1 MCAYIVIQ
9 IRDKVDKD
17 IETSSKSLQ
26 ENKLKI
32 IQKLDSK
39 KTSNNETQYIIS
51 TESTYPLKPEKMYIE
66 KLLLYLR
73 KHQSILYKIL
83 IKAEDSQKQN
93 LAILVSDFMYDNIF
107 RSDSIQEELLIMLYR
122 TLKHEIQ
129 NLKNQ
134 NKPKEFLKNSINS
147 FILESLVKNQDI
159 KTYFGKLI
167 VKLSDLLESYEDI
180 KEVMFDL
187 KALNNCI
194 QNQRKKPSITSLN
207 KSRISTIDLTDFFKD
222 YIPDLNNKELQTH
235 LQNAT
240 DNNMKEYLN
249 KLINENKN
257 EVYVNSHFL
266 GKVFDNK
273 DSDSII
279 DLYYKNFSLVI
290 ELINKLLNDLN
301 QTITAVPNS
310 IRYICKIISILIKQK
325 FPNILQCELNAFI
338 NEFLSNYI
346 ILPLLSQPELSGLT
360 LNKFTSESTRKNIK
374 IIGEILKHL
383 LSGELYTIKENASM
397 TFFNTY
403 FINKYPEVFHVFS
416 NLIDIE
422 LPFVL
427 ENFIYNKN
435 EIKYNRETVTD
446 IDDFI
451 YDYFSL
457 YPEEQI
463 FYHNICYHSKHIVT
477 IIDIMKKNKDF
488 IMTTPKAQ
496 SATSSE
502 EYNIFLKSFE
512 KLIDKSHY
520 NNMKNSYEKDKANK
534 TKTYNI
540 LTSKFYNTKLKAITA
555 LKTQHFAIPEIPS
568 PQNETE
574 RNINTV
580 IRVKN
585 CFSEILYN
593 IHNIPKKDFFGYK
606 INSFDDFINAL
617 MEISK
622 INYYILNDSVNTD
635 WYILTLKT
643 LIYKIPNE
651 YKEDNYKKLFEELT
665 QELQNSILK
674 MDYDTMS
681 SVVDSY
687 RYLDKELKKSI
698 QSVEDFETIDFNTTV
713 QNFINNAK
721 IEVYVKV
728 SESET
733 SKKKLDVVPNSP
745 NVNLKEKFFD
755 NFTHDKKSGQLN
767 SCCLC
772 SKINHFI
779 KVFPNIIK
787 QSEDIDED
795 NIFDFEKALEVP
807 GVIEKYF
814 SYIKESMPVN
824 FDSKNIQSNGGEESK
839 HKKEH
844 KHKDKKNANKNA
856 LKKVTDQQT
865 LELHN
870 RILQEISNYI
880 MNKLYIKLFPNE
892 QDEEDIKIYQKCL
905 SLGWIEPG
913 YICSIGK
920 VSIDDFL
927 PQTEGYVHML
937 DNVKNPIGK
946 MELFQKIINILLNTL
961 VFIFG
966 KCEGGV
972 DDLLPLLTYVIIK
985 SAPKYFAANLKYI
998 ELYYPN
1004 LENGNERQKLI
1015 MLIAVKEKILNFSY
1029 EDLNGNEISK
1039 EKYIETINDWNNK
1052 NRSNK
1057 LVSK

>member
-1 MCAYIVIQ
+1 
-9 IRDKVDKD
+9 
-17 IETSSKSLQ
+17 
-26 ENKLKI
+26 
-32 IQKLDSK
+32 
-39 KTSNNETQYIIS
+39 
-51 TESTYPLKPEKMYIE
+51 
-66 KLLLYLR
+66 
-73 KHQSILYKIL
+73 
-83 IKAEDSQKQN
+83 
-93 LAILVSDFMYDNIF
+93 
-107 RSDSIQEELLIMLYR
+107 
-122 TLKHEIQ
+122 
-129 NLKNQ
+129 
-134 NKPKEFLKNSINS
+134 
-147 FILESLVKNQDI
+147 
-159 KTYFGKLI
+159 
-167 VKLSDLLESYEDI
+167 
-180 KEVMFDL
+180 
-187 KALNNCI
+187 
-194 QNQRKKPSITSLN
+194 
-207 KSRISTIDLTDFFKD
+207 
-222 YIPDLNNKELQTH
+222 
-235 LQNAT
+235 
-240 DNNMKEYLN
+240 
-249 KLINENKN
+249 
-257 EVYVNSHFL
+257 
-266 GKVFDNK
+266 
-273 DSDSII
+273 
-279 DLYYKNFSLVI
+279 
-290 ELINKLLNDLN
+290 
-301 QTITAVPNS
+301 
-310 IRYICKIISILIKQK
+310 
-325 FPNILQCELNAFI
+325 
-338 NEFLSNYI
+338 
-346 ILPLLSQPELSGLT
+346 
-360 LNKFTSESTRKNIK
+360 
-374 IIGEILKHL
+374 
-383 LSGELYTIKENASM
+383 
-397 TFFNTY
+397 
-403 FINKYPEVFHVFS
+403 VFHVFN

-435 EIKYNRETVTD
+435 EIKYNGETVTD

-755 NFTHDKKSGQLN
+755 EAAS
-767 SCCLC
+767 
-772 SKINHFI
+772 I
-779 KVFPNIIK
+779 NIIK
-787 QSEDIDED
+787 KTKKGERELDLKPLIYRFNLEIKDNVPVYDLMLSSGSTD
-795 NIFDFEKALEVP
+795 NIKPELVIKAFHEYLGLPEFDE
-807 GVIEKYF
+807 
-814 SYIKESMPVN
+814 
-824 FDSKNIQSNGGEESK
+824 
-839 HKKEH
+839 
-844 KHKDKKNANKNA
+844 
-856 LKKVTDQQT
+856 
-865 LELHN
+865 
-870 RILQEISNYI
+870 
-880 MNKLYIKLFPNE
+880 
-892 QDEEDIKIYQKCL
+892 L
-905 SLGWIEPG
+905 SLDIQRVDMYTGEPDSFVSLG
-913 YICSIGK
+913 EIG
-920 VSIDDFL
+920 D
-927 PQTEGYVHML
+927 EH
-937 DNVKNPIGK
+937 
-946 MELFQKIINILLNTL
+946 
-961 VFIFG
+961 
-966 KCEGGV
+966 
-972 DDLLPLLTYVIIK
+972 
-985 SAPKYFAANLKYI
+985 
-998 ELYYPN
+998 
-1004 LENGNERQKLI
+1004 
-1015 MLIAVKEKILNFSY
+1015 
-1029 EDLNGNEISK
+1029 
-1039 EKYIETINDWNNK
+1039 
-1052 NRSNK
+1052 
-1057 LVSK
+1057 